1 MALLSIC
8 SEKLSTSNVTRTT
21 KKSATSNIHHDHHP
35 ETLKEKCSEH
45 LFRVDIIEESL
56 EKCGSGYDYNKEY
69 SEILKLMKKKLTT
82 EASKNVTDA
91 KAPKKVADKIKY
103 KKRGR
108 TTRKP
113 APDSDSNDSGNFHT
127 VNEHVS
133 SESEPAEEE
142 NPRRQAEEE
151 SYDDEDY

>member
-1 MALLSIC
+1 MLSIFA
-8 SEKLSTSNVTRTT
+8 EKVSTSSVTRTT
-21 KKSATSNIHHDHHP
+21 KKSATSNIHHDHDP
-35 ETLKEKCSEH
+35 KTLEKKCSEH

-69 SEILKLMKKKLTT
+69 SEVLKLMKERYAT
-82 EASKNVTDA
+82 EA
-91 KAPKKVADKIKY
+91 PKSPPKVADKMKY

-108 TTRKP
+108 STRKP
-113 APDSDSNDSGNFHT
+113 TLDSDSNDSGNFHT

-142 NPRRQAEEE
+142 NPRRQAKEE